1 MTNEQLSFDSV
12 PLYRNGAPDTS
23 VKAALLLN
31 VTHLE
36 QMVYD
41 AIRDAG
47 HQGMTADELLQLFPD
62 YSYSSITARP
72 ASLKRQGLV
81 IDTGERRPGRSGRP
95 QAVLKAKY
103 LL

>member
-1 MTNEQLSFDSV
+1 MVEQLSFDSV
-12 PLYRNGAPDTS
+12 PLYRNNAPDTS
-23 VKAALLLN
+23 VQAAMELP
-31 VTHLE
+31 VTQLE

-41 AIRDAG
+41 AIRNAG
-47 HQGMTADELLQLFPD
+47 HRGMTADELLAMFPG

-81 IDTGERRPGRSGRP
+81 LDTGERRKGRSGRL

-103 LL
+103 LA

>member
-23 VKAALLLN
+23 VKAALSLN

-36 QMVYD
+36 QMVYE

>member
-1 MTNEQLSFDSV
+1 MTSEQLSFDSV
-12 PLYRNGAPDTS
+12 PLHRNGAPDTS
-23 VKAALLLN
+23 VKAGLSIN
-31 VTHLE
+31 TTQLE
-36 QMVYD
+36 QMVYL
-41 AIRDAG
+41 AIYEAG
-47 HQGMTADELLQLFPD
+47 HRGITADELLQLFPD

-72 ASLKRQGLV
+72 ASLKRQGIV

>member
-12 PLYRNGAPDTS
+12 PLYRNGAPNTS
-23 VKAALLLN
+23 VKAALSLN